1 MVNINPNPTLTL
13 TLEFSAGSVK
23 KTLPRLIENRP
34 NEFFKRAGRVLTLVQ
49 GWSKTSPSRPLRITG
64 RLVNINPNPTLTLT
78 LEFSAGS
85 AEKNVVEVDRE

>member
-1 MVNINPNPTLTL
+1 
-13 TLEFSAGSVK
+13 VK

-34 NEFFKRAGRVLTLVQ
+34 NEFFKRAERVLILVQ

-85 AEKNVVEVDRE
+85 VKKTLSRLIEVSDKVMRVGPLAG